1 MLKKYDAMFIFSGTT
16 KDEALDKAVEKVVAE
31 ITRLG
36 GAIDDTETIGR
47 RTFSRQMH
55 KRDSGIY
62 VKVRF
67 QLDASHVAEL
77 RARYRLN
84 EDLVRLQLLS
94 RDEPYDAALAKDK
107 ERRVAFRIKAEAEAA
122 RAAAE
127 AAAVAAAAMPAPTP
141 V

>member
-1 MLKKYDAMFIFSGTT
+1 MLKKYDAMFIFSGST
-16 KDEALDKAVEKVVAE
+16 KDEALEKAIEKVTAE

-36 GAIDDTETIGR
+36 GTIDDTDTIGR
-47 RTFSRQMH
+47 RTFSRQIQ

-67 QLDASHVAEL
+67 QIDPTHLPEL
-77 RARYRLN
+77 RGRYRLS
-84 EDLVRLQLLS
+84 EDVVRMQLLA
-94 RDEPYDAALAKDK
+94 RDERYDTELAKDK

-127 AAAVAAAAMPAPTP
+127 SEAAIAAAAIPSDH
-141 V
+141 

>member
-1 MLKKYDAMFIFSGTT
+1 MLKKYDAMFVFSGST
-16 KDEALDKAVEKVVAE
+16 KDEALGKAIEKATAE

-36 GAIDDTETIGR
+36 GAIDDAETIGR
-47 RTFSRQMH
+47 RTFARQMH
-55 KRDSGIY
+55 KRDNGIY

-67 QLDASHVAEL
+67 QLPPLHVTEL

-84 EDLVRLQLLS
+84 EDLLRIQLLA
-94 RDEPYDAALAKDK
+94 RDESYDAALAKDK

-127 AAAVAAAAMPAPTP
+127 TEAAAAVPADH
-141 V
+141 

>member
-1 MLKKYDAMFIFSGTT
+1 MLKKYDAMFVFSGST

-31 ITRLG
+31 ITRLNG
-36 GAIDDTETIGR
+36 TIDDTETVGR
-47 RTFSRQMH
+47 RTFSRPMS
-55 KRDSGIY
+55 KRDNGIY
-62 VKVRF
+62 VKARF
-67 QLDASHVAEL
+67 QLEASHVAEL

-84 EDLVRLQLLS
+84 EDLIRLQLLA

-127 AAAVAAAAMPAPTP
+127 AATTASLAPTP
-141 V
+141 